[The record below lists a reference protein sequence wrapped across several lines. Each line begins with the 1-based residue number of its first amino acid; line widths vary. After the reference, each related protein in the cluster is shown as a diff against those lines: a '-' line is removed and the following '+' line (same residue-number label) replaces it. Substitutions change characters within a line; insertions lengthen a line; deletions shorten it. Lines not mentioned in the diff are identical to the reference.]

1 MLIFELLSMEFKIS
15 AVYLIYL
22 GIEMNLNLKTLFC
35 GLGLVASVSVSAAV
49 ITEDFSGN
57 TFNSSNFETIYGPGV
72 LANETWGS
80 TPGSVRDMLRTVNDS
95 YNPAAD
101 SVLTISADF
110 SFHGSDISFLSWRS
124 DGTHNPGVYSEPL
137 SGLTLRLHEN
147 GNIDVAQGYDFTN
160 LIANVDSSSALFQL
174 DTTVRINIVDDGLN
188 VAISMLNLDN
198 LLTHDFN
205 ITSSFNAGGHVAFA
219 TTSGNSDWD
228 NISIDQTPAAVP
240 EPGVLALLSLGVIGF
255 TARRLKK

>member
-1 MLIFELLSMEFKIS
+1 MELTNF
-15 AVYLIYL
+15 
-22 GIEMNLNLKTLFC
+22 KTLFC
-35 GLGLVASVSVSAAV
+35 GLGLLASVSASAAV
-49 ITEDFSGN
+49 ITEDFAGN

-72 LANETWGS
+72 LVNETWGS
-80 TPGSVRDMLRTVNDS
+80 TAGSVRDMLRTVDDS

-110 SFHGSDISFLSWRS
+110 SFHGGDISFLSWRS
-124 DGTHNPGVYSEPL
+124 DGTHNPSVYSEPL

-160 LIANVDSSSALFQL
+160 LISNVDSSAALFAL
-174 DTTVRINIVDDGLN
+174 NTTVRINIVDDGAD

-198 LLTHDFN
+198 LLTHSINFS
-205 ITSSFNAGGHVAFA
+205 SSFNAGGHVAFA

-228 NISIDQTPAAVP
+228 NISIDQTAATVP
-240 EPGVLALLSLGVIGF
+240 EPGSLVLLSLGVLGF
-255 TARRLKK
+255 SVRRFKK